1 MRWLDKWCAG
11 GEEINGSAGRDE
23 HEQGQS
29 GEQSCTRR
37 FSGAGAQSIRRGMV
51 RCEAGER
58 DVSPGSERKEVEAAL
73 KAVGKH
79 RKDLSRIIF
88 SF

>member
-1 MRWLDKWCAG
+1 MVCWWGGAG
-11 GEEINGSAGRDE
+11 PASSAMSDE

-29 GEQSCTRR
+29 GEQSCARR
-37 FSGAGAQSIRRGMV
+37 FSGAGAQSARWGMV

-58 DVSPGSERKEVEAAL
+58 DVSPGSERKAVEGAL

-79 RKDLSRIIF
+79 RKVLSRTIF